1 MNLLKL
7 FCLIDDFTQTLEQQR
22 PQQPALPRTNNT
34 RNRAVQM
41 QPSEIMTLL
50 ILFHQRRYRDF
61 KTFYTQHVR
70 VHLHSTAPPPHL

>member
-1 MNLLKL
+1 
-7 FCLIDDFTQTLEQQR
+7 
-22 PQQPALPRTNNT
+22 
-34 RNRAVQM
+34 
-41 QPSEIMTLL
+41 MTLL